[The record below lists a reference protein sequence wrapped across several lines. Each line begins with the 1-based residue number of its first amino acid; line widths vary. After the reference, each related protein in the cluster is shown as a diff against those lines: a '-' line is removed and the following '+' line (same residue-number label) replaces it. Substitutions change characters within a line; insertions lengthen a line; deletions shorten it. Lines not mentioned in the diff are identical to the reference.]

1 MKINLER
8 VEVFTDLSKTQ
19 CAVMDMRKEIA
30 NVIYERGQGLAC
42 SVLAHKLYETQGEE
56 IISRVAEQLLT
67 PAAGEGVMKQI
78 KPE

>member
-42 SVLAHKLYETQGEE
+42 SVLAHKLYET
-56 IISRVAEQLLT
+56 
-67 PAAGEGVMKQI
+67 
-78 KPE
+78 